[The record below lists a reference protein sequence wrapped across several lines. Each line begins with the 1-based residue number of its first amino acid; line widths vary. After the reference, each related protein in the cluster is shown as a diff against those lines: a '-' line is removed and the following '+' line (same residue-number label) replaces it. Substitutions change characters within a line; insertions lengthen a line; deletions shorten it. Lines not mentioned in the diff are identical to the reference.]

1 MIQRTHCT
9 GVFHLNRSLLLSP
22 ATGLTTSD
30 ELNMCRHIEEA
41 ARNGT
46 EIKRETEALM
56 CMEQESR
63 MSQLRTSHVAHLQ
76 YMCNGFYFLSEFN

>member
-22 ATGLTTSD
+22 GTGLTTSN
-30 ELNMCRHIEEA
+30 ELNMCRHIEKE
-41 ARNGT
+41 ARNCI

-56 CMEQESR
+56 CMEQEAR
-63 MSQLRTSHVAHLQ
+63 MSQLRTSHVIHLQ
-76 YMCNGFYFLSEFN
+76 CMCNEFYFLSEFN